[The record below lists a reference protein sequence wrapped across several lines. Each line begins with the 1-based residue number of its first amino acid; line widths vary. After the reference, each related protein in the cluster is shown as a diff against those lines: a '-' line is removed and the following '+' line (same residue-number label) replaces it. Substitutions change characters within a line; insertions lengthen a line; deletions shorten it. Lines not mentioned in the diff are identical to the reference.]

1 MIGLLTGAATTLLK
15 SAAKKK
21 VAGAITG
28 RKKKIKKENLLET
41 KSSGGGGGALVRS
54 GGTGRNIR
62 SSSALVKYQA
72 PSIGSI
78 TPEKSSAGEELNGLI
93 KVIGQIRSNLS
104 QIRGFIAAR
113 KNASLKG
120 LIEHKKSVKLGKAK
134 RRENELETK
143 EKPKGIGSKIKT
155 PKAGFSLM
163 NFFAMV
169 LLGSLLNFLLRH
181 QKTIFKMFD
190 DIGKGLTNIWTAIR
204 IGIISLTTSF
214 PKAIKGIAKL
224 GKALFKSKP
233 AKMLGNTLKGFGKSI
248 GKVFVK
254 AGKAL
259 GNFIKQTYKNVVSR
273 VGGGIQGG
281 IQIAITANANAV
293 TVAEHVMFMLLNISK
308 KKDM

>member
-113 KNASLKG
+113 KNASFKG
-120 LIEHKKSVKLGKAK
+120 LIEYKKSVKLGKAK

-190 DIGKGLTNIWTAIR
+190 DIGKGLTNIWTALR
-204 IGIISLTTSF
+204 FGIISLTTNF

-224 GKALFKSKP
+224 GKALFTSKP
-233 AKMLGNTLKGFGKSI
+233 AKMLGNTLKRF
-248 GKVFVK
+248 
-254 AGKAL
+254 
-259 GNFIKQTYKNVVSR
+259 
-273 VGGGIQGG
+273 
-281 IQIAITANANAV
+281 
-293 TVAEHVMFMLLNISK
+293 
-308 KKDM
+308 